1 MMKGLKPVAR
11 EYMEADHRVRPGD
24 RLHRLIARMADTWI
38 DDLSDD
44 RILDLEQMV
53 DGWRLTHADASRF
66 DNA

>member
-1 MMKGLKPVAR
+1 
-11 EYMEADHRVRPGD
+11 
-24 RLHRLIARMADTWI
+24 MADTWI